1 MKRFW
6 AIDYVDENECELVVN
21 GQLFLTELD
30 AIEDIMDRPNRDN
43 LEVSWYTIEDLR
55 RDVYDMDEVHITP
68 DLQVRLG

>member
-43 LEVSWYTIEDLR
+43 LEVNWYTIEDLR